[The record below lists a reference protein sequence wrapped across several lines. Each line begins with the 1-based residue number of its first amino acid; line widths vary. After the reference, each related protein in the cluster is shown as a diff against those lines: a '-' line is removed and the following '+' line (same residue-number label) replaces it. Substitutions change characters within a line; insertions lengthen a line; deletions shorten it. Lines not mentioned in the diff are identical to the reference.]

1 MTDDQYES
9 FLLRAESVIVR
20 GEMAISRQLF
30 LIERLRQSRMS
41 TVRAEATLKS
51 MEALLLGFYASR
63 EKILKQRSDRPK
75 RCVP

>member
-1 MTDDQYES
+1 
-9 FLLRAESVIVR
+9 
-20 GEMAISRQLF
+20 
-30 LIERLRQSRMS
+30 MS